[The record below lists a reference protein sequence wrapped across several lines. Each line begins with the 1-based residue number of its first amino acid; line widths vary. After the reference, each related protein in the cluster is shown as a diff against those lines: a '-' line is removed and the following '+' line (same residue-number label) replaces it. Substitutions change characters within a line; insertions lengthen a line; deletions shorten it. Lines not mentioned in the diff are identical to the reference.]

1 MQTRTFRLLFHT
13 PQHLGKG
20 RKVISLFGLR
30 TDLKTLLK
38 LGISTVGHI
47 AKFVQKGKKKRKKI
61 TTSPQSANPSC
72 EGEQLRESFP
82 HLIQMGSHLHCFSD
96 RHVWSQPGMNARS
109 TQQTDIIPQKKTHH
123 KWIGCCSTQ
132 RFLSEQHLL
141 TAVYS
146 LQPKFC
152 FVVRSFYSTFEL
164 FH

>member
-109 TQQTDIIPQKKTHH
+109 TQQTDIIPQKKNTSQMD
-123 KWIGCCSTQ
+123 WM
-132 RFLSEQHLL
+132 LL
-141 TAVYS
+141 
-146 LQPKFC
+146 
-152 FVVRSFYSTFEL
+152 YSTLSFRTTSTHCSLFSPAKILFCCEVIL
-164 FH
+164 FHF